1 MDAATGLVYAA
12 LALLLLLALG
22 ALFAPVRWG
31 ARLLVNACFGVIGLV
46 IAGVFGAM
54 AGLTIT
60 ISWLSITLTVL
71 LGVPGLIL
79 LVLLNILF

>member
-22 ALFAPVRWG
+22 ALFAPVRWA
-31 ARLLVNACFGVIGLV
+31 ARLLVNTCFGVIGLV

-71 LGVPGLIL
+71 LGVPGLFL
-79 LVLLNILF
+79 LVLLHILF